1 MAKTNVSSDQKF
13 MAAIGYL
20 WILSVIVL
28 AVKKNDR
35 YVRFHASQGALLFVV
50 SFLWWIPVLGWLLG
64 LAVLI
69 ASVVGI
75 IKALQGEEWALPVG
89 AEIAAKFGDGVI
101 KTLKF

>member
-1 MAKTNVSSDQKF
+1 

-28 AVKKNDR
+28 AVKKNDG
-35 YVRFHASQGALLFVV
+35 YVRFHASQGALIFVCSLV
-50 SFLWWIPVLGWLLG
+50 LMFIPMLGWLLN
-64 LAVLI
+64 LI
-69 ASVVGI
+69 LGITAIVGI

-101 KTLKF
+101 KTLKL

>member
-35 YVRFHASQGALLFVV
+35 YVRFHASQGALLAMYP
-50 SFLWWIPVLGWLLG
+50 LGRLVLVYRPPRL
-64 LAVLI
+64 
-69 ASVVGI
+69 
-75 IKALQGEEWALPVG
+75 
-89 AEIAAKFGDGVI
+89 DVI
-101 KTLKF
+101 SLES